1 MMGPAES
8 DRVREFAPSDRFDR
22 LLEDAIGAA
31 MLIGVIALFG
41 LALTVALE

>member
-8 DRVREFAPSDRFDR
+8 DHVRELGRSDRFDR
-22 LLEDAIGAA
+22 LLEDTIGAA

-41 LALTVALE
+41 LALAVALG